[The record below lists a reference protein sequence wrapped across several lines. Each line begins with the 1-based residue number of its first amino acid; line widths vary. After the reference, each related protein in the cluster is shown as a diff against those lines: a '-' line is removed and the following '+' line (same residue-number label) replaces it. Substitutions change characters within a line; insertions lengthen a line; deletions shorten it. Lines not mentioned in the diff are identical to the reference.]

1 MRYVRPATTL
11 ALLLVCFV
19 AFGQAQGLSIA
30 NYELVSEVQ
39 VAAPNIEVTYRAEV
53 VNTGSAALPPM
64 VGTVTS
70 LAPASIRVVPGA
82 GTLNFPAVSANGEV
96 TSSNTVTF
104 LVIGGAQIDF
114 SQLQWSFQAIGPVAN
129 AGPNQT
135 LPVGRLATLNGSGS
149 TNPGGIGTLTYSW
162 VFISRPAGSN
172 AYLGDAFS
180 PTPWFTVD
188 VQGNYIIQL
197 TVSNGVSSSIASV
210 IVSTG
215 RTPPVAN
222 AGPNQTITPG
232 AAVILNG
239 SGSTSSSGLP
249 LSYAWT
255 LVARP
260 LGSTAA
266 LTGMNTVSPSFV
278 VDKQGVY
285 QAQLIVNDG
294 LASNPATVTIT
305 TGITAPVANP
315 GASQLVAVGA
325 LVQLSGAGSTDANG
339 LALTYSWSLVSI
351 PAGSTAVLKN
361 PTEVNPMFTA
371 DKAGAYVAQLIVNN
385 GQLSSDPATVT
396 ITTQTP
402 AAPTAN
408 AGQNLTVSVG
418 SLVSLSGSGTV
429 PPGLPLAFQW
439 SLISKPSGSAAS
451 LSSAAISDPTFV
463 ADRSGTYVAQLIVND
478 GLLNSTP
485 STVTIGT
492 SCSQPQANPGT
503 NQNVA
508 VGQQV
513 TLDGSAST
521 GSCNDPL
528 TYLWVLTTRPRGSAT
543 TISNRKTA
551 TPTFVPDLPGLYVA
565 QLIVNNGVTSSTPA
579 TVTIRASAG
588 SGGAMAISLPA
599 NVVVGVN
606 QSVAFPVTLTAAAA
620 ASVQITLQS
629 SDSNVMVSPATITIS
644 QGGTTSSVVPM
655 ATGVN
660 AGSATIT
667 ASAAGLLSTSQVVQ
681 VKTTAPA
688 AMSLSPGSLMVSGT
702 STQNLTLVISP
713 AAPASGL
720 LVQLTSS
727 NPGVATV
734 PAMVS
739 VAANSTS
746 ALVPVT
752 GVAAGSTTITA
763 SAANYSNATAN
774 VSVSSTQ
781 GISVTW
787 YGACW
792 VNTTIYGVTGNFQAT
807 LFSMVTPAPAPV
819 EGTLFY
825 AANCDPSQ
833 GTDNMND
840 YGTPTGSGTM
850 IQGFTHHPNLIPSSA
865 IYWVGPLTADGM
877 CPAGAPCSGC
887 VNYTKKTP
895 YCSSLP

>member
-11 ALLLVCFV
+11 ALLLVCCA

-30 NYELVSEVQ
+30 KYELVEVQ
-39 VAAPNIEVTYRAEV
+39 EVAPNMEVTFRVEV
-53 VNTGSAALPPM
+53 VNTGAAALPPM
-64 VGTVTS
+64 VGRVTS
-70 LAPASIRVVPGA
+70 LDPTSIRVAPGA

-104 LVIGGAQIDF
+104 LVSPSAPIDF
-114 SQLQWSFQAIGPVAN
+114 SQLQWVFQAIGPVAN

-135 LPVGRLATLNGSGS
+135 VPVGRVATLNGSGS
-149 TNPGGIGTLTYSW
+149 TNPGGVGTLTYSW
-162 VFISRPAGSN
+162 VFTSLPPGSN
-172 AYLGDAFS
+172 ANLEDASS

-188 VQGNYIIQL
+188 VQGSYTVQL
-197 TVSNGVSSSIASV
+197 TVGNGVSSSIASV

-215 RTPPVAN
+215 RTPPVAH
-222 AGPNQTITPG
+222 AGPNQTVQPG
-232 AAVILNG
+232 ATVILNG
-239 SGSTSSSGLP
+239 SASTSSSGLP

-278 VDKQGVY
+278 VDKEGVY
-285 QAQLIVNDG
+285 QAKLIVNDG

-305 TGITAPVANP
+305 TGITAPVANA
-315 GASQLVAVGA
+315 GASQVVDVGA
-325 LVQLSGAGSTDANG
+325 LVQLNGAGSTDANG
-339 LALTYSWSLVSI
+339 LMLTYSWRLLSV
-351 PAGSTAVLKN
+351 PAGSTAALKN
-361 PTEVNPMFTA
+361 PTEVNPTFTA
-371 DKAGAYVAQLIVNN
+371 DKAGTYVAQLIVNN

-429 PPGLPLAFQW
+429 PPGLPLEFHW
-439 SLISKPSGSAAS
+439 SLIGKPSGSAAS
-451 LSSAAISDPTFV
+451 LSSAVISDPTFV

-485 STVTIGT
+485 STVAIRT

-513 TLDGSAST
+513 TLDGSASAD
-521 GSCNDPL
+521 SCNDPL

-543 TISNRKTA
+543 TLSNRKTA
-551 TPTFVPDLPGLYVA
+551 TPTFVPDLPGAYVA

-579 TVTIRASAG
+579 TVTIRASTG
-588 SGGAMAISLPA
+588 SVGAMTISLPA

-606 QSVAFPVTLTAAAA
+606 QSVAFPVTLSAAAP
-620 ASVQITLQS
+620 SGLQITLQS
-629 SDSNVMVSPATITIS
+629 SDPDVMVSPAAITIP
-644 QGGTTSSVVPM
+644 QGGIKSSVVPM
-655 ATGVN
+655 ATGVI

-667 ASAAGLLSTSQVVQ
+667 ASAAGLASTSQVVQ
-681 VKTTAPA
+681 VTPAAPA
-688 AMSLSPGSLMVSGT
+688 AMSFSPGSLMVSGT
-702 STQNLTLVISP
+702 STQNLMLVIP
-713 AAPASGL
+713 TAAPPGGL
-720 LVQLTSS
+720 LVQITSN

-734 PAMVS
+734 PATVG

-752 GVAAGSTTITA
+752 GVAAGSATITA
-763 SAANYSNATAN
+763 SAANYLNATAN

-807 LFSMVTPAPAPV
+807 LFSMVTPAPAPLQ
-819 EGTLFY
+819 GTLFY
-825 AANCDPSQ
+825 APNCDPSQ
-833 GTDNMND
+833 GNDNLND
-840 YGTPTGSGTM
+840 YGILTGSGTS

-865 IYWVGPLTADGM
+865 IYWIGPLTSDGM

-887 VNYTKKTP
+887 VNYTKTTP